1 MVTGAKVRATTRRA
15 LPLQGVMPAQA
26 GIHGGKKHRSYM
38 ELAWVPA
45 FAGTTLRFCL

>member
-1 MVTGAKVRATTRRA
+1 V

-26 GIHGGKKHRSYM
+26 GIHGSKKHRSYM